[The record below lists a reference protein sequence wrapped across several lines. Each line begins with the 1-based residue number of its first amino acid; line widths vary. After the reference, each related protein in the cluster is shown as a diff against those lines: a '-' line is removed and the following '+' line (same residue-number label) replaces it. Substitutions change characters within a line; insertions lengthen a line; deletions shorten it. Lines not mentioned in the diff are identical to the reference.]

1 MEIKPEDLSKF
12 VNMTEEGL
20 QELGGVK
27 LTQED
32 IREIEEN
39 AQVIADTLENT
50 AELNKA
56 ADEVKN
62 AETKGSFREQ
72 LKRKDC
78 NIKKL

>member
-1 MEIKPEDLSKF
+1 M
-12 VNMTEEGL
+12 
-20 QELGGVK
+20 GGVE

-39 AQVIADTLENT
+39 AQVIANTLENT

-62 AETKGSFREQ
+62 AQTKGSFKEK
-72 LKRKDC
+72 LKKKNC
-78 NIKKL
+78 NI

>member
-1 MEIKPEDLSKF
+1 
-12 VNMTEEGL
+12 MTEEGL

-62 AETKGSFREQ
+62 AEAKGSFREQ
-72 LKRKDC
+72 LKRKVC
-78 NIKKL
+78 NTK